1 MSRADTFSKKLPNTD
16 MVDFRTPDYLWDF
29 IKTRWNPQYDAAC
42 TPGLNNL
49 AKPLRLEEDWP
60 NGVIYSNPPFDTP
73 SIIKWALKGFEHSRK
88 AEGNIHVMLIPNK
101 LNVVLLQKECSH
113 TFDKL
118 IFLGGR
124 VDFPSPYAVK
134 GGASRNGSVLVIQN
148 VMYSSLTIY
157 PLPKDNEYILL
168 SKLKGRFK

>member
-16 MVDFRTPDYLWDF
+16 MVDFRTPDYLWDY
-29 IKTRWNPQYDAAC
+29 IQSRWNPKYDAAC

-88 AEGNIHVMLIPNK
+88 AEGNVHVMLIPNK
-101 LNVVLLQKECSH
+101 MTVVSLQKGCSH

-134 GGASRNGSVLVIQN
+134 GGASRNGSVLVIQS
-148 VMYSSLTIY
+148 V
-157 PLPKDNEYILL
+157 KDALFSASEYILL
-168 SKLKGRFK
+168 SELKERFK

>member
-16 MVDFRTPDYLWDF
+16 MVDFRTPDYLWNY

-49 AKPLRLEEDWP
+49 TTPLRLEDDWP

-73 SIIKWALKGFEHSRK
+73 SIIKWALKGYEHSRK

-101 LNVVLLQKECSH
+101 LNVVSLQKGCSH

-134 GGASRNGSVLVIQN
+134 GGASRNGSVLVIQS
-148 VMYSSLTIY
+148 V
-157 PLPKDNEYILL
+157 KDTFFSVSEYILL
-168 SKLKGRFK
+168 SELKGRFK

>member
-16 MVDFRTPDYLWDF
+16 MVDFRTPAYLWDY

-49 AKPLRLEEDWP
+49 TTPLRLEEDWP

-101 LNVVLLQKECSH
+101 LNVVSLQKGCSH

-134 GGASRNGSVLVIQN
+134 GGASRNGSVLVIQS
-148 VMYSSLTIY
+148 V
-157 PLPKDNEYILL
+157 KDALFSKSEYILL
-168 SKLKGRFK
+168 SELKEIFK